1 MKTVFNPLVQKYF
14 ILILSYLFKAPIT
27 KKRFNFYIYLIIQ
40 NKATYFY
47 VVATIEKI
55 MISFFYLSVIAS
67 SSLFVWFVLSFLE
80 KKSGASLNTK
90 SAIKINYQSSKEI
103 TLLKIYKYS
112 PLQIAAAIE
121 EIGKK
126 LSENT
131 IDEVLYVLKNKYGE
145 WNAVPQETT
154 NNTSV

>member
-55 MISFFYLSVIAS
+55 MISFFYFSVIAS
-67 SSLFVWFVLSFLE
+67 SSLFVWLVLSFLE

>member
-1 MKTVFNPLVQKYF
+1 
-14 ILILSYLFKAPIT
+14 
-27 KKRFNFYIYLIIQ
+27 
-40 NKATYFY
+40 
-47 VVATIEKI
+47 
-55 MISFFYLSVIAS
+55 MISFFYFSVIAS
-67 SSLFVWFVLSFLE
+67 SSLFVWFFLSFLE

-90 SAIKINYQSSKEI
+90 SALKINYQASKEI